1 MTDIAH
7 HPIPSHPIPPTH
19 VHANLYLLT
28 HLPTTDL
35 YDAAT
40 LLSRGVSK
48 LAFLP
53 ISHAAA
59 LSTYASSLL
68 TPSSSSPPHA
78 LHASLLSLQ
87 STIQAVLAAL
97 GRPPQLAAQAAAARR
112 AADRGRRALA
122 QSTRWPLG
130 LLDDTRQRLNEDR
143 ADRARR
149 AADDADAIAK
159 ELRYTQ
165 QVVAAELAGWQDL
178 HERLGRRALREYA
191 RGMLVLERERLAGL
205 RRAGRMLFRRGDGG
219 GWSQGQG
226 QGQGAAGGQYQGQNG
241 KGAEVGIGDDADAD
255 AGRRHG
261 GRGGG
266 GGNSESPIGTT
277 SPGMIIGDVDEDE
290 DGAGTGGPTTGEDG
304 GDGGGSSSA
313 SSSPGSPIAA
323 DVDVESPGS
332 TITTTTASTDDAT
345 ATDNQS

>member
-159 ELRYTQ
+159 SCATRSRSSLPSSP
-165 QVVAAELAGWQDL
+165 
-178 HERLGRRALREYA
+178 
-191 RGMLVLERERLAGL
+191 
-205 RRAGRMLFRRGDGG
+205 AGRTCTS
-219 GWSQGQG
+219 GW
-226 QGQGAAGGQYQGQNG
+226 AGGPCASMR
-241 KGAEVGIGDDADAD
+241 GACWCWS
-255 AGRRHG
+255 
-261 GRGGG
+261 GRGWRG
-266 GGNSESPIGTT
+266 
-277 SPGMIIGDVDEDE
+277 
-290 DGAGTGGPTTGEDG
+290 
-304 GDGGGSSSA
+304 
-313 SSSPGSPIAA
+313 
-323 DVDVESPGS
+323 
-332 TITTTTASTDDAT
+332 
-345 ATDNQS
+345 